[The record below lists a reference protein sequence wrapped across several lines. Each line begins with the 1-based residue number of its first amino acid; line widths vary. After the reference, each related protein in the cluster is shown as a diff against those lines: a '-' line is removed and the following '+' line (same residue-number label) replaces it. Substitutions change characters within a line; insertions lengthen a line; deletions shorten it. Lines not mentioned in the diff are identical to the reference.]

1 MDTGDLSEE
10 AYRAIMI
17 EAELF
22 NHNLTLRFGL
32 LSYKCKDENDFIEK
46 SILLI
51 HNIRKYNEWMLED
64 MFFGEPCDKDQL
76 YDTLDRILA
85 NIEKVKNIPF
95 EKRTLD

>member
-32 LSYKCKDENDFIEK
+32 LSYKCEDENDFIEK

-51 HNIRKYNEWMLED
+51 YDIRKYDEWMLD
-64 MFFGEPCDKDQL
+64 DIFFGESFDKDQL
-76 YDTLDRILA
+76 YDTLDRIMA

-95 EKRTLD
+95 GKRTFD